1 MESAQG
7 GDESEDLLDKAV
19 MRRQN
24 LRACYQSPHYIPQLL
39 NEDLPSVW
47 LDATST
53 YMECDVSRQRC
64 LLRPADSSELMHGQ
78 LKHKGHTHYNPSSL
92 MYVWQE
98 TDGQAWSYLNKAY
111 KSQGIAI

>member
-39 NEDLPSVW
+39 NEDLPSV
-47 LDATST
+47 
-53 YMECDVSRQRC
+53 
-64 LLRPADSSELMHGQ
+64 
-78 LKHKGHTHYNPSSL
+78 
-92 MYVWQE
+92 
-98 TDGQAWSYLNKAY
+98 
-111 KSQGIAI
+111 